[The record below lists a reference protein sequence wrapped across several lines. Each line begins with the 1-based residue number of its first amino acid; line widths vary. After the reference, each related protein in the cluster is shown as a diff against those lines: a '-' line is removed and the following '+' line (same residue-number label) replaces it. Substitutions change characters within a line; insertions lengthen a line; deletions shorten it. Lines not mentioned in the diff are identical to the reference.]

1 MELQKMKKSIL
12 AAGALSLA
20 VSFAFGTMA
29 SAGTPEEGKTEQE
42 PAQQPTIGDGLSPL
56 AIGGL
61 GLVVVLALAGK
72 TTTSTP
78 PTTP

>member
-29 SAGTPEEGKTEQE
+29 SAQKLEEAKDDPELAEPIGT
-42 PAQQPTIGDGLSPL
+42 LSPL
-56 AIGGL
+56 AKVGP
-61 GLVVVLALAGK
+61 LVVVIALAGRTTS
-72 TTTSTP
+72 TTTST
-78 PTTP
+78 TN

>member
-29 SAGTPEEGKTEQE
+29 SAQKLEEPKDDPEVAE
-42 PAQQPTIGDGLSPL
+42 P
-56 AIGGL
+56 IGGL
-61 GLVVVLALAGK
+61 SAPAVAGGGLLLALALGGN
-72 TTTSTP
+72 TTPSTP

>member
-29 SAGTPEEGKTEQE
+29 AAEGKLDE
-42 PAQQPTIGDGLSPL
+42 PKDYPELAQPS
-56 AIGGL
+56 IGGL
-61 GLVVVLALAGK
+61 SGPAVGGSIVLLTVALTGQ
-72 TTTSTP
+72 TTSSTP